1 MKSLRDHAIE
11 TASRD
16 VAKLS
21 AIAERLTGHLDLW
34 SDSVIRHGLL
44 AQPESAREGIEAAA
58 RHSASVAE
66 ALAAVVAA
74 RQTITSD
81 INAMIAEETT
91 R

>member
-11 TASRD
+11 TAAND

-44 AQPESAREGIEAAA
+44 AQPASAREGIEAAA

-66 ALAAVVAA
+66 TLAAVVAA
-74 RQTITSD
+74 RQTIANDLRS
-81 INAMIAEETT
+81 MLAEGPT